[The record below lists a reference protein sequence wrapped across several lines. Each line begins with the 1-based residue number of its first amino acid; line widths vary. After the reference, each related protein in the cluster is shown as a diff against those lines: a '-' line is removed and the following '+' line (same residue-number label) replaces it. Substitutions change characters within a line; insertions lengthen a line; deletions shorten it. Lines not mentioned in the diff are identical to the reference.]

1 MIEQIKTT
9 RYALYKTETINS
21 SKGVLISYNETSC
34 NNIQWSLIYTKV
46 RGCPE
51 KPQNY
56 CSWKSDKIQMSS
68 GFLKATFGRRILL
81 LLLISCFRKKIGS
94 VVSFKCLG

>member
-21 SKGVLISYNETSC
+21 SKGVPISYNETSC

-46 RGCPE
+46 RGCSE

-56 CSWKSDKIQMSS
+56 RSWKNKTQMSS

-81 LLLISCFRKKIGS
+81 LLLISFFRKKNWWWCQ
-94 VVSFKCLG
+94 F